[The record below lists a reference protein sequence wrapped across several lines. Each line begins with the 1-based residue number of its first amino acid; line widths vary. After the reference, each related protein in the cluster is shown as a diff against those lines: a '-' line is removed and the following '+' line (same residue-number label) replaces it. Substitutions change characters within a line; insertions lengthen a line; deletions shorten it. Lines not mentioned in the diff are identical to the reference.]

1 MVLRLIMAMMA
12 LLTAVMLTGPH
23 CLEMKGMKRFFAGF
37 GIYAGI
43 TLLGNLI
50 DIALHA

>member
-1 MVLRLIMAMMA
+1 MVLRLIIAMMA
-12 LLTAVMLTGPH
+12 ILTAVMLTGPH

-50 DIALHA
+50 GLCL